1 MHVDLA
7 VKLRRQYFLKVGIH
21 CHEDVD
27 KLSYIKSSINLVFH
41 DKSSNSHS
49 SCTAFTGKIL
59 IVIIPKNCI
68 LYLSDMTDPS
78 ELAYREKP
86 KYSLWAEIKV
96 TLFHKEV

>member
-1 MHVDLA
+1 MHVYLA
-7 VKLRRQYFLKVGIH
+7 VELRRKYFLKVGIH

-27 KLSYIKSSINLVFH
+27 KLSYIKSLNNLVFN

-78 ELAYREKP
+78 ELLIVKTP
-86 KYSLWAEIKV
+86 NIL
-96 TLFHKEV
+96 